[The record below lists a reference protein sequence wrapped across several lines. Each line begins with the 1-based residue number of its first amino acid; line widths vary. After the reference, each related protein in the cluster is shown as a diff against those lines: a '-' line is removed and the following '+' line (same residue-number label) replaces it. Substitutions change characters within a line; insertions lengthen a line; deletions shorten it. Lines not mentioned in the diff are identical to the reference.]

1 MNKDLPI
8 IIKKIFET
16 PDQTIWEGVWLRI
29 LNLLL
34 NDENLIVFWN
44 VFLNNIQNNH
54 SSRFSS
60 LTLNKY
66 IKWEVKGFIAQV
78 IKNRINDIQKEKFL
92 DSLLAYLNKKKIKI
106 EHNLLSKVVS
116 SVYEN

>member
-16 PDQTIWEGVWLRI
+16 PDRTIWEGDWLRI

-34 NDENLIVFWN
+34 NDANLTVFWN
-44 VFLNNIQNNH
+44 VFLDNIQNNH
-54 SSRFSS
+54 SSRFGS

-78 IKNRINDIQKEKFL
+78 VKNKINNIQKEKFL
-92 DSLLAYLNKKKIKI
+92 DSLMAYLSKKKIKI
-106 EHNLLSKVVS
+106 EHNLISKVVS

>member
-16 PDQTIWEGVWLRI
+16 PDQTIWEGDWLRI
-29 LNLLL
+29 LNVLL
-34 NDENLIVFWN
+34 NDTNLTVFWN
-44 VFLNNIQNNH
+44 VFLDNIQNNH
-54 SSRFSS
+54 SSTFSS

-92 DSLLAYLNKKKIKI
+92 DLLIAYLNKKKIKI

>member
-8 IIKKIFET
+8 IIKNIFET
-16 PDQTIWEGVWLRI
+16 PDQTIWEGDWLRI
-29 LNLLL
+29 LNVLL
-34 NDENLIVFWN
+34 NDTNLTVFWN
-44 VFLNNIQNNH
+44 VFLDNIQNNH
-54 SSRFSS
+54 SSTFSS

-92 DSLLAYLNKKKIKI
+92 DLLIAYLNKKKIKI

>member
-8 IIKKIFET
+8 IIKNIFET
-16 PDQTIWEGVWLRI
+16 PDQTIWQGDWLRI

-34 NDENLIVFWN
+34 NDANLTVFWN
-44 VFLNNIQNNH
+44 ELLHNIQNNH

-78 IKNRINDIQKEKFL
+78 IKNKINNVQEEKFL
-92 DSLLAYLNKKKIKI
+92 DSLVVYLNKKKIKI
-106 EHNLLSKVVS
+106 EHKQISKVVS